1 MRQFQPQRQPTPVPV
16 EPRPATPRPV
26 PPVQTTA
33 HPPILH
39 VVDWTT
45 KRDWLAKLQ
54 WFRDDPRRLETLDCW
69 NHPLQGVYQM
79 PNGIWCS
86 SYQPR
91 IIYSASEC
99 VRCHLI
105 GHIRWNC
112 PTYKCVHCGE
122 SAPGHKPL
130 NCPKREYVANNHHST
145 VLRVDVPP
153 PLMPLP
159 PAGFSIKDLE
169 DLLTSCRE
177 KSPGPVPPPPPT
189 TEESFPSQNFPF
201 SRTTTPP
208 FAVPYRPP
216 QARQL
221 PTQPTPV
228 IPTRLRAD
236 VEQPRR
242 PSRPLPQRPLPRPP
256 RRETPQLP
264 SRRGTPNR
272 ASSRRPRNLPYHP
285 PNAVAQE
292 ASRRNR
298 GHSIRVMRVTDDSQ
312 ILSVQPERPRTRVY
326 DLAYN
331 NANTLGSWRR
341 SPDRPPPPYTRAQSR
356 RAHRVRTPSPYR
368 DHGPGDNPHLT
379 NVDDRYY

>member
-1 MRQFQPQRQPTPVPV
+1 
-16 EPRPATPRPV
+16 
-26 PPVQTTA
+26 
-33 HPPILH
+33 
-39 VVDWTT
+39 
-45 KRDWLAKLQ
+45 
-54 WFRDDPRRLETLDCW
+54 
-69 NHPLQGVYQM
+69 M

-112 PTYKCVHCGE
+112 PTYKCLHCGQ

-130 NCPKREYVANNHHST
+130 NCPERRNAQNNRDST
-145 VLRVDVPP
+145 VLRVDVPTP
-153 PLMPLP
+153 MMPLP

-169 DLLTSCRE
+169 NLLDSCR
-177 KSPGPVPPPPPT
+177 KNSPGPLPPLPLT
-189 TEESFPSQNFPF
+189 TEESFPSENFPF
-201 SRTTTPP
+201 SRATTSPSTD
-208 FAVPYRPP
+208 PYRPP
-216 QARQL
+216 HARQQ

-228 IPTRLRAD
+228 IPTGLRAD
-236 VEQPRR
+236 IEQPRR

-256 RRETPQLP
+256 LP

-285 PNAVAQE
+285 QSTVARE

-298 GHSIRVMRVTDDSQ
+298 GQTIRVMRVTDDSQ

-331 NANTLGSWRR
+331 DARTLGSWRR
-341 SPDRPPPPYTRAQSR
+341 SPD
-356 RAHRVRTPSPYR
+356 
-368 DHGPGDNPHLT
+368 
-379 NVDDRYY
+379 